1 MSRIGIVAIWTAGT
15 LAVLAAGAVGA
26 GYLYVTSDEFR
37 ARLEGHASD
46 YTGRKTRIEK
56 VSIDWGATT
65 RVRLE
70 GVEVANAEWADGEH
84 MLKAAEAE
92 FDIRLW
98 PLLKGDLV
106 LPSLILRRPELRL
119 ERGEGD
125 RHNWSFRDAPVVRSA
140 AEAVAPED
148 RFEAP
153 LIGRL
158 EITDGRIVYRDGG
171 RKLDL
176 DGTIS
181 TATGEAGEQPQ
192 VRLSLDGRLEG
203 QPLKLRF
210 TGGSALLLRDT
221 EQPYPV
227 DLDVSFGGTRLQTK
241 GTLQDPFQWKG
252 ANVELTLAGP
262 DLSDIFPLLGIP
274 GPPTPPYRISGK
286 LDREGE
292 LWMLRQGK
300 WRVGDSD
307 LSGDVQIDRRRKPA
321 HLTAKLVSQ
330 KLAFK
335 DLAPLV
341 GAPPG
346 EGTMSSKQA
355 QTHRQLEATGDLF
368 PNVPLKVEKLRV
380 MNMDVRLEAG
390 RVVAPDYLPVQAVA
404 FRVLVENG
412 NATVKPLT
420 LSVIGGGA
428 VKGELGVDARRDT
441 PLVRANLALS
451 DIELRH
457 FFRNS
462 RYFDTTQ
469 GKVRGLVQLSGHGR
483 SLAQVMSVADGQV
496 AMALG
501 GGSVSSLMVSLA
513 GLQIFDALILYVTG
527 DKRIPILCA
536 AGRLAFQ
543 KGVMT
548 FDRTVL
554 DTRKSVL
561 HVRGQASLPAQ
572 TIQAEVK
579 AYPKQFDLLDLHGPV
594 SIEGKLRE
602 PNVHIGRSFPLPTP
616 VFGTAKDVPCEALT
630 GQLLSG
636 K

>member
-1 MSRIGIVAIWTAGT
+1 MSRIGKIAAWTAGT
-15 LAVLAAGAVGA
+15 LAVLMIGAAGAA
-26 GYLYVTSDEFR
+26 YLYVTSDEFR
-37 ARLEGHASD
+37 ERLEGHASD
-46 YTGRKTRIEK
+46 YTGRKTQIEK

-65 RVRLE
+65 HVRLE
-70 GVEVANAEWADGEH
+70 GVQVANAKWAQGEH
-84 MLKAAEAE
+84 MLKAAEVD

-98 PLLKGDLV
+98 PLLKGDLM
-106 LPSLILRRPELRL
+106 LPSLVLRTPELAL
-119 ERGEGD
+119 ERGEDG
-125 RHNWSFRDAPVVRSA
+125 RHNWSFRESPVVRGA

-158 EITDGRIVYRDGG
+158 EIADGQVIYRDPR
-171 RKLDL
+171 RKLEL
-176 DGTIS
+176 NGTIS
-181 TATGEAGEQPQ
+181 TATGEAAEQPQ
-192 VRLSLDGRLEG
+192 VRLSLDGKLEG

-210 TGGSALLLRDT
+210 TGGSALLLRETD
-221 EQPYPV
+221 QPYPV
-227 DLDVSFGGTRLQTK
+227 DLDVAFGATRLQTK

-262 DLSDIFPLLGIP
+262 DLSDVFPLLGIP
-274 GPPTPPYRISGK
+274 APPTPPYRISGK
-286 LDREGE
+286 LDREGD
-292 LWMLRQGK
+292 LWKLRDGK

-307 LSGDVQIDRRRKPA
+307 LTGDVQIDRRRKPA
-321 HLTAKLVSQ
+321 HLAAKLVSQ
-330 KLAFK
+330 KLVFK

-346 EGTMSSKQA
+346 EGTVSGKQA
-355 QTHRQLEATGDLF
+355 QTQRQLEATRDLF

-380 MNMDVRLEAG
+380 MNMDVTLEAG

-428 VKGELGVDARRDT
+428 VKGELAVDARRDT
-441 PLVRANLALS
+441 PQVRANLGLS

-462 RYFDTTQ
+462 QFFDTTQ
-469 GKVRGLVQLSGHGR
+469 GRVRGVVQLSGHGR
-483 SLAQVMSVADGQV
+483 SLAQVMGVADGQLV
-496 AMALG
+496 MALG

-536 AGRLAFQ
+536 AGRLVFQ
-543 KGVMT
+543 QGVMV

-554 DTRKSVL
+554 DTRKSML
-561 HVRGQASLPAQ
+561 HVRGQVSLPAQ
-572 TIQAEVK
+572 TIQAEIK

-636 K
+636 R